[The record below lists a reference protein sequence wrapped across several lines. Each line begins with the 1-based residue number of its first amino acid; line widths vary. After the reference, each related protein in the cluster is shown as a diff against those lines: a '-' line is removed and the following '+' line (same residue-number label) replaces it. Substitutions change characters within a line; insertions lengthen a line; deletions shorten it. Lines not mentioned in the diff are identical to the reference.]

1 MGDLPSLTSADK
13 FLEASLSLMY
23 QSLLNRY
30 FFKPIRFQTTATKP
44 FRGLSDAAAF
54 CFLGDH
60 VVTSL
65 QTQNQVIIATHFFI
79 KTYQYFLNVNSGQKQ
94 ISKQLLS
101 FLSKTF
107 KGVLAECFMP
117 RIRNPN
123 YIMNELCVT
132 RLPRFFF

>member
-1 MGDLPSLTSADK
+1 MGDLPSLTSTDK

-23 QSLLNRY
+23 QSLLNGHS
-30 FFKPIRFQTTATKP
+30 FKPIRLQTATKP

-54 CFLGDH
+54 CFLGDR

-65 QTQNQVIIATHFFI
+65 QTQNQVIIATHYFI
-79 KTYQYFLNVNSGQKQ
+79 KTYQCFLNVNSSQKQ

-107 KGVLAECFMP
+107 NRVLAECFVP
-117 RIRNPN
+117 RIRNHN
-123 YIMNELCVT
+123 SIMNELCSNYT
-132 RLPRFFF
+132 AFIFL